1 MSEPSRQGNWGL
13 VVLAW
18 IAVGVPLAWGVSVT
32 LQKAALLF
40 K

>member
-1 MSEPSRQGNWGL
+1 MTESGPPGSWGL
-13 VVLAW
+13 VILAW
-18 IAVGVPLAWGVSVT
+18 IAVGVPLAWGVFVT